1 MICKYFLPLNLLPF
15 TLLIVS
21 LDTQV
26 LIFTKFNLSI
36 FSLSFESLIIMCL
49 SVDLFK
55 FILLEVHWASW
66 LFIFMSFIKFRKF
79 SAIISSNIHSS
90 SFSLSFPSGTPMVSV
105 GLLDFQNN
113 YIRQIFPVELSFS
126 SGNGFL
132 VLLTPPPSQNLLLQL
147 PFLKKLIYFIY
158 FWQHWVF
165 VAVRRLS
172 VVEGSGGYS
181 LLRCAG
187 FSLRWLLL
195 LWSMGSRHVGFSSCG
210 TRVQ

>member
-158 FWQHWVF
+158 LFLASLGLCCCAQAFCSWGEWGLLF
-165 VAVRRLS
+165 VEVCRLLIAVASL
-172 VVEGSGGYS
+172 VVEHG
-181 LLRCAG
+181 L
-187 FSLRWLLL
+187 
-195 LWSMGSRHVGFSSCG
+195 
-210 TRVQ
+210 